1 MDQKTWSWKR
11 KPSEK
16 FLLRQR
22 AVELEKSIHDL
33 NEQLSTCQSELKAKD
48 ARIAKQAKV
57 AEEAI
62 SGWEKTEAEAEY
74 YKNQLNN
81 ALLEKQALEENIRK
95 MEETVNDYIQRLELS
110 KRDFEQA
117 NLEAARKITL
127 EQDKIRVMQETVS
140 EKNNKIAALGAE
152 INRLLKTLEDVNES
166 RLHLESSLHDAK
178 ARIDSVEK
186 SNSSLRYELCMVQK
200 EVEIR
205 TQEREFDHKSA
216 NAAHKQHLES
226 IKKVAKL
233 EAECQRLRVMV
244 KKRLPGPAALAK
256 MKNEVET
263 LGFSGISTKTNTNRS
278 LLERLNS
285 MEEENRVLKET
296 LSRTNGELKAARAMN
311 PRTRADYRLSSLDL
325 KIEEDNASCA
335 ESGSWA
341 SALVAE
347 LDNFKS
353 QKPTSVTS
361 CKSPT
366 GLSELSLMD
375 DFVEMEKL
383 ATEDAKSC
391 VTTKEVESKP
401 EKEIMEK
408 AVLQVVEFLEGIIE
422 RAIEQ
427 KYIARVFLWESKG
440 LKGVLQNFILV
451 CNDFINE
458 KAKVENFVSEVGVTL
473 DWVVNHCFSLQD
485 VSEMREAI
493 VKDFGGSEPNC
504 WNGLEGLLNSPCK
517 MTNHMRVFSEINVP
531 ESAHDML
538 NGELINDN
546 KEKELEEKQK
556 FDTDDTD
563 DTDGALIESGSK
575 SKENLK
581 VSRELKMLL
590 EEEQVSNG
598 VENGDRT
605 NGARNKQI
613 LLNDVEIQEEAMII
627 DTPSLERRTTL
638 GENMKD
644 IMGQEEEKHV
654 NIDLQ
659 ISSASEKL
667 AECQDTITSISQQLK
682 LLASPT
688 DARAPLFDKL
698 DTPVSKEAVVPETKN
713 PKPNAVRRSLEEE
726 FDAAENSHKS
736 VEMPP
741 KVQLGTLALVPKRHP
756 EGTNLLRKL
765 LMRRKRESFKKLTM
779 PVGA

>member
-22 AVELEKSIHDL
+22 AVELERSIHDL
-33 NEQLSTCQSELKAKD
+33 NEELSTCQSELKAKD
-48 ARIAKQAKV
+48 ARIVKQAKV

-81 ALLEKQALEENIRK
+81 TLLEKQALEENIRK

-127 EQDKIRVMQETVS
+127 EQDKIRIMQETIS

-166 RLHLESSLHDAK
+166 RLHLESSLHDAN
-178 ARIDSVEK
+178 ARIDLVEK
-186 SNSSLRYELCMVQK
+186 TSSSLRYELCMVQK

-263 LGFSGISTKTNTNRS
+263 FGFSGNISTNNKTNTNRS
-278 LLERLNS
+278 LLDRLNAI
-285 MEEENRVLKET
+285 EEENRVLKET
-296 LSRTNGELKAARAMN
+296 LARANGEIKAARAMN
-311 PRTRADYRLSSLDL
+311 PRTRADYRVSSLDL

-383 ATEDAKSC
+383 ALEDAKSC

-401 EKEIMEK
+401 EKELMEK

-422 RAIEQ
+422 KAIEQ
-427 KYIARVFLWESKG
+427 KYVARVFLWESKG

-485 VSEMREAI
+485 VLEMREAI

-517 MTNHMRVFSEINVP
+517 MTNHMRVFSEINVR
-531 ESAHDML
+531 ESAHDTL
-538 NGELINDN
+538 NGELINNN
-546 KEKELEEKQK
+546 KELDEKQK
-556 FDTDDTD
+556 FDSD
-563 DTDGALIESGSK
+563 DTDGELIEGGSK

-581 VSRELKMLL
+581 VSRELKVLL
-590 EEEQVSNG
+590 EEEKVSTG
-598 VENGDRT
+598 VENGDFT
-605 NGARNKQI
+605 NGASNKQI
-613 LLNDVEIQEEAMII
+613 LLNDVEIQEATIKE
-627 DTPSLERRTTL
+627 TPSLECRTTL

-654 NIDLQ
+654 SIDLQ

-688 DARAPLFDKL
+688 DAPLFDKL

-713 PKPNAVRRSLEEE
+713 PKPNAVRRSLEAE
-726 FDAAENSHKS
+726 FDAAESSHKP
-736 VEMPP
+736 VEMSP
-741 KVQLGTLALVPKRHP
+741 KVQLGTLALAPKRHP